1 MGRNAMT
8 SKKRVLATLNHNEP
22 DRVPFDLSS
31 TLVTGIH
38 WKAYERLRDRLG
50 LPKKKVELFD
60 LVQGLGRVH
69 DDVLAALEVDTR
81 GVLAGN
87 PLGWE
92 LSLDET
98 PEYEQFRDVWGVTW
112 RRPKP
117 HGLYFDMVKHPL
129 QGCTLEDAKR
139 YKWPNPRDEHRLQG
153 MKEEAATLAKT
164 DCLVVLGG
172 VGMTVGLLQT
182 FQWLLGFEDSF
193 CALGG
198 DARLT
203 DYIVQ
208 KLAELDIEFWEWA
221 IPYLG
226 DDVKVVLYADDF
238 GIQTGPVFSYE
249 TFKRFFKPW
258 YSKIFSVIKKQKAD
272 LFIFFHTCG
281 SSRYIVPDLI
291 ESGVDILNPVQFTSK
306 DMDAALLKRDFG
318 KDVTF
323 WGGGIDTQYTLP
335 RGTPAQVKD
344 EVRRRVEDFA
354 PGGGFVFSTVHNI
367 QADVPAENIVA
378 MWEALQKYGRY

>member
-1 MGRNAMT
+1 MT
-8 SKKRVLATLNHNEP
+8 SKERVLAALMHREP

-38 WKAYERLRDRLG
+38 WKAYERLRDYLG
-50 LPKKKVELFD
+50 LPKQEVEVWD
-60 LVQGLGRVH
+60 LVQGLARVN
-69 DDVLAALEVDTR
+69 DDVLDALKVDTR
-81 GVLAGN
+81 GVLTGN
-87 PLGWE
+87 PLGWN
-92 LSLDET
+92 LDIEET
-98 PEYEQFRDVWGVTW
+98 PAYEQFVDVWGVTW

-129 QGCTLEDAKR
+129 EGRTLDDAKR
-139 YKWPNPRDEHRLQG
+139 HKWPNPKDENRLKG
-153 MKEEAATLAKT
+153 MKEEASRLAKT
-164 DCLVVLGG
+164 GSLVALGG

-182 FQWLLGFEDSF
+182 FQWLLGFEDSY
-193 CALGG
+193 CALAA
-198 DARLT
+198 DAKLT
-203 DYIVQ
+203 DYLVQ

-226 DDVKVVLYADDF
+226 DDIRVILYADDF
-238 GIQTGPVFSYE
+238 GTQTGPVFSYE

-258 YSKIFSVIKKQKAD
+258 YSKIFSVIKRQRAD

-281 SSRYIVPDLI
+281 SSRYIFPDLV
-291 ESGVDILNPVQFTSK
+291 ESGVDILNPVQFVAK
-306 DMDAALLKRDFG
+306 DMDPAQLKRDFG

-335 RGTPAQVKD
+335 RGTPEQVKE
-344 EVRRRVEDFA
+344 EVRKRIDDFA

-367 QADVPAENIVA
+367 QADVPPGNIMA
-378 MWEALQKYGRY
+378 MWEALQEYGAY